1 MAARNIGIQVKAPEV
16 ECDDKNCPFHGN
28 LPVRG
33 QSFVGVVVSD
43 KPHKTVIIKREVVK
57 YIKKYER
64 YGRRTTKLAAH
75 NPPCIHARV
84 GDIVRVMECR
94 PISKTKAFVV
104 VEKLGRIDEVKGEE

>member
-1 MAARNIGIQVKAPEV
+1 MVAKNIGISVKAPEV
-16 ECDDKNCPFHGN
+16 ECDDKHCPFHGS

-43 KPHKTVIIKREVVK
+43 KPHKTVIIKREIIK

-64 YGRRTTKLAAH
+64 YERRTSKLVAH
-75 NPPCIHARV
+75 NPPCINAKV

-94 PISKTKAFVV
+94 PISKTKSFVV
-104 VEKLGRIDEVKGEE
+104 VEKLGRVDETSNE

>member
-1 MAARNIGIQVKAPEV
+1 MPARNIGIQVKAPDV
-16 ECDDKNCPFHGN
+16 ECDDKHCPFHGS

-43 KPHKTVIIKREVVK
+43 KPQKTVIIKREIIK

-64 YGRRTTKLAAH
+64 YERRTSKLAAH
-75 NPPCIHARV
+75 NPPCINAKV

-104 VEKLGRIDEVKGEE
+104 VEKLGRVEEIKGEE

>member
-1 MAARNIGIQVKAPEV
+1 MPARNIGIPVKAPEV
-16 ECDDKNCPFHGN
+16 ECDDKHCPFHGS

-43 KPHKTVIIKREVVK
+43 KPQKTVIIKREIIK

-64 YGRRTTKLAAH
+64 YERRTSKLAAH
-75 NPPCIHARV
+75 NPPCINAKV

-104 VEKLGRIDEVKGEE
+104 VEKLGRVEEVKGEE

>member
-1 MAARNIGIQVKAPEV
+1 MPKNIGINVKVPEN
-16 ECDDKNCPFHGN
+16 ECNDKNCPFHGN

-43 KPHKTVIIKREVVK
+43 KAHNTVIIKREIIK

-64 YGRRTTKLAAH
+64 YEKRTSKLAAH

-94 PISKTKAFVV
+94 PISKTKSFVV
-104 VEKLGRIDEVKGEE
+104 VEKLGNIHEK